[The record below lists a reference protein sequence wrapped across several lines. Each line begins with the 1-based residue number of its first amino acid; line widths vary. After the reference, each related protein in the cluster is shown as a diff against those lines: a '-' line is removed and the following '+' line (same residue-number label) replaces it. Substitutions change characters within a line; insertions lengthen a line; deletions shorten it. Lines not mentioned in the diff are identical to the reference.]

1 MRVNVFSPLS
11 YTWEKFAELQHQ
23 YAMIRQRRDV
33 RHANIL
39 SENKFKEILH
49 ENALKKENISR
60 AIFKNI
66 YFRKLLHKI
75 TIKKELIRELKRI
88 KFERDFLENL
98 RIIGVKIK
106 EQVKDVRYLHKVS
119 LDKYIHEMKN
129 EQQLHVEKDLNK
141 KNSNSKL
148 GKTSKL

>member
-39 SENKFKEILH
+39 SENKAKEILH
-49 ENALKKENISR
+49 EKALNKENINR

-66 YFRKLLHKI
+66 YLRKLLHKI

-106 EQVKDVRYLHKVS
+106 EHVKDVRYLHKIS

-129 EQQLHVEKDLNK
+129 EQQLHVEKDLNS
-141 KNSNSKL
+141 KNSMKKHTKS
-148 GKTSKL
+148 S

>member
-39 SENKFKEILH
+39 SENKSKEILH
-49 ENALKKENISR
+49 EKALNKENINR

-66 YFRKLLHKI
+66 YLRKLLHKI
-75 TIKKELIRELKRI
+75 TIKKELIRERM
-88 KFERDFLENL
+88 EY
-98 RIIGVKIK
+98 V
-106 EQVKDVRYLHKVS
+106 
-119 LDKYIHEMKN
+119 
-129 EQQLHVEKDLNK
+129 
-141 KNSNSKL
+141 SKL
-148 GKTSKL
+148 GKKYQKQDFFLCLRLILW